1 MSIKPMPLINPRH
14 FLKFHNLCPF
24 HKSQPS
30 HRNSRP
36 LPTLCEM
43 TLLIAVCVC
52 LSGCSFTSNGIYGYT
67 QSASRRTAEK
77 KEALFEK
84 RGERLYRAAI
94 SGIWYPFGW
103 ESPYLFVD
111 IGAEHPVMLTSG
123 KTFDYPTES
132 GEKIQTCME
141 CEVYYH
147 NNGEDIFLG
156 ALESL
161 NTGCPI
167 AYDET
172 GIYVAGAHGVEKYVI
187 DESGAAPCLRME
199 IGSYRSE
206 AGLYRSDT
214 VNSTLSKNEYN
225 RLYADYLSAKII
237 DYGDVLP
244 FLYKYADEEIELLQL
259 LEKEADCK
267 ITEYQYADFN
277 HDGYM
282 DIASAYKKD
291 GLWHL
296 LYLCGDEHVCLE
308 LETLRYD
315 FCEVWSFPTYDG
327 ETYSETHLLVNVYD
341 DAGADRH
348 FSIYA
353 LKDHALTPVLDRLP
367 GHVSMNDGSAINQ
380 TLFLNM
386 EDCGD
391 GYSAITYLSYEDGA
405 YKELGILELPEDK
418 FLQYDNAKEVLANI
432 RAELGTDDIR
442 FTFYA
447 QQLSTIRIQCEITSE
462 SGEVRFC
469 HFTLH
474 HDKNELHT
482 PSMYHMRF
490 QTTAETQISEFSG
503 YPRYNMHEGRL
514 KSHFTDLEVTY
525 PEID

>member
-267 ITEYQYADFN
+267 ITDTNMPISIMTGTWISPVPTRRTGSGISYTCAVTSMF
-277 HDGYM
+277 
-282 DIASAYKKD
+282 
-291 GLWHL
+291 
-296 LYLCGDEHVCLE
+296 
-308 LETLRYD
+308 
-315 FCEVWSFPTYDG
+315 VWNWKRCVMISVKYGPSQPMMAKRIRKPICSSMFMTMP
-327 ETYSETHLLVNVYD
+327 
-341 DAGADRH
+341 
-348 FSIYA
+348 
-353 LKDHALTPVLDRLP
+353 ALT
-367 GHVSMNDGSAINQ
+367 
-380 TLFLNM
+380 
-386 EDCGD
+386 
-391 GYSAITYLSYEDGA
+391 
-405 YKELGILELPEDK
+405 
-418 FLQYDNAKEVLANI
+418 
-432 RAELGTDDIR
+432 DISP
-442 FTFYA
+442 
-447 QQLSTIRIQCEITSE
+447 ST
-462 SGEVRFC
+462 
-469 HFTLH
+469 H
-474 HDKNELHT
+474 
-482 PSMYHMRF
+482 
-490 QTTAETQISEFSG
+490 
-503 YPRYNMHEGRL
+503 
-514 KSHFTDLEVTY
+514 
-525 PEID
+525 

>member
-1 MSIKPMPLINPRH
+1 MTPTPLFHPRH
-14 FLKFHNLCPF
+14 FLKFPDP
-24 HKSQPS
+24 KQI
-30 HRNSRP
+30 
-36 LPTLCEM
+36 M
-43 TLLIAVCVC
+43 LLIAMCAC
-52 LSGCSFTSNGIYGYT
+52 LSGCSFTAKDVGCYT
-67 QSASRRTAEK
+67 PLTSRYADEK
-77 KEALFEK
+77 KDVLFEK
-84 RGERLYRAAI
+84 RSERLYRAAI

-111 IGAEHPVMLTSG
+111 IGAGYPVMLTSG
-123 KTFDYPTES
+123 KTFNYHTKS

-141 CEVYYH
+141 CKVYYH
-147 NNGEDIFLG
+147 DNDQYVLLG
-156 ALESL
+156 VIESL
-161 NTGCPI
+161 NTGYPI
-167 AYDET
+167 TYDET
-172 GIYVAGAHGVEKYVI
+172 GIYAAGAHGIEKYVI

-199 IGSYRSE
+199 IGSYQ
-206 AGLYRSDT
+206 
-214 VNSTLSKNEYN
+214 NEIG
-225 RLYADYLSAKII
+225 LYADYLSAKII
-237 DYGDVLP
+237 DYGDALP

-277 HDGYM
+277 HDGHM
-282 DIASAYKKD
+282 DIAGAGMKD

-296 LYLCGDEHVCLE
+296 LYLCGDDHVCLE

-315 FCEVWSFPTYDG
+315 FCEIWSFPAYDG
-327 ETYSETHLLVNVYD
+327 ETYSETHLLVNAYD

-353 LKDHALTPVLDRLP
+353 LKDHALTPILDHLP
-367 GHVSMNDGSAINQ
+367 GRVSMNDGSAINQ

-391 GYSAITYLSYEDGA
+391 GYSAITYLSYKDGA

-418 FLQYDNAKEVLANI
+418 FMQYDNAKEVLANI

-469 HFTLH
+469 HFTLSPSN
-474 HDKNELHT
+474 NELLT
-482 PSMYHMRF
+482 SSMTHRCF
-490 QTTAETQISEFSG
+490 QTTAETPLPD
-503 YPRYNMHEGRL
+503 YPLYNMHEGRL
-514 KSHFTDLEVTY
+514 KSHFTNLEVTY